1 MWRMNN
7 FVKETKM
14 KSNSKIKYFIL
25 LHIFIIISSSTGIVS
40 KLASQQKFLS
50 FKFIALYALM
60 IFLLGVY
67 AIGWQQVIKHLPL
80 TTAYTNKAVN
90 ILWGIIFGAI
100 FFEEVITLKQI
111 IGAVIIVVGVVLFV
125 RADKEVQND

>member
-25 LHIFIIISSSTGIVS
+25 LHIFIIICSSTGIVS

-50 FKFIALYALM
+50 FEFIALYALM

-100 FFEEVITLKQI
+100 FFDETITLKQI

>member
-1 MWRMNN
+1 
-7 FVKETKM
+7 M

-25 LHIFIIISSSTGIVS
+25 LHIFIIICSSTGIVS

-50 FKFIALYALM
+50 FEFIALYALM

-100 FFEEVITLKQI
+100 FFDETITLKQI